1 MHRRQRKLKTE
12 QLAKVSNLVA
22 SGVEACQKVIVEAV
36 GKSMHTLALVVM
48 ILIMCTLYF
57 LLFSLL

>member
-22 SGVEACQKVIVEAV
+22 SGIEACQPEAV
-36 GKSMHTLALVVM
+36 GKSMHILALAVM

>member
-22 SGVEACQKVIVEAV
+22 SGVEACQPEAV
-36 GKSMHTLALVVM
+36 GKSMHTLALVVI